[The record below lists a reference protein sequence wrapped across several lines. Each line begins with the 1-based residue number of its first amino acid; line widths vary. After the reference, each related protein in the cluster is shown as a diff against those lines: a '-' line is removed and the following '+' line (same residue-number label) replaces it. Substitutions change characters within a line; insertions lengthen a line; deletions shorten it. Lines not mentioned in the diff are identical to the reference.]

1 MARGTTTELHWWQTR
16 TFVAC
21 VALASIIPLLWPE
34 VPPLVDLPGHMGR
47 YRVQLAIGDNPWLS
61 QWYDFRWQLIGNL
74 GIDLLIVPLAPIF
87 GLQLAVKLIVM
98 AIPALTVTGLLWIAR
113 EVHGRIPATALFALP
128 LAYSYPFQFGFVNFA
143 LAMALALNMFALWL
157 RLGRLE
163 RLRLRTILFVPG
175 SCLLWLCHTFGWGVL
190 GVLAFSAELI
200 RQHDIRK
207 TKAPSRAGSARS
219 SAPGSAVSRWRC
231 RW

>member
-87 GLQLAVKLIVM
+87 GC
-98 AIPALTVTGLLWIAR
+98 G
-113 EVHGRIPATALFALP
+113 
-128 LAYSYPFQFGFVNFA
+128 
-143 LAMALALNMFALWL
+143 
-157 RLGRLE
+157 
-163 RLRLRTILFVPG
+163 
-175 SCLLWLCHTFGWGVL
+175 
-190 GVLAFSAELI
+190 
-200 RQHDIRK
+200 
-207 TKAPSRAGSARS
+207 SRARCMAGSRRPRCSRCRSPIAIRS
-219 SAPGSAVSRWRC
+219 SSVS
-231 RW
+231 